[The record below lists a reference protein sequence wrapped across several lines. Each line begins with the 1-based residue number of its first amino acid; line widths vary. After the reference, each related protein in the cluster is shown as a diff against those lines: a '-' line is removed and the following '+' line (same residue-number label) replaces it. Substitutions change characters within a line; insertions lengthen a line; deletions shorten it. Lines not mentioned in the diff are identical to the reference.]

1 MDLVNPTPNRIE
13 YIHDD
18 KAQTRVGIF
27 IIGIGALAC
36 VVGSL
41 VADSFWPA
49 LLVAV
54 IAGTLILRLHRQSA
68 RTKVIF
74 DKTNDRLLLE
84 HRTPGGRLMGSERL
98 QLSHLENVVLERAG
112 FLHNFMSKKVW
123 QRPVMIVAGRRIP
136 LTYASFETGGVAEDI
151 AAQLREK
158 FELPRSVR
166 FSDLGSEPETGSGSK
181 TRRNHADD
189 LDDGGMSALAKR
201 ARAIRQRSA
210 ESEA

>member
-1 MDLVNPTPNRIE
+1 MDLVNPTPTRIE

-18 KAQTRVGIF
+18 KAQTRVGSF
-27 IIGIGALAC
+27 IIGIGGIAC

-54 IAGTLILRLHRQSA
+54 IAGVVILRLHRQCA

-112 FLHNFMSKKVW
+112 ILHNFMSKKVW
-123 QRPVMIVAGRRIP
+123 QRPVMIVAGRRVP
-136 LTYASFETGGVAEDI
+136 LTFASYETGGVAENI

-158 FELPRSVR
+158 FELPRSAR
-166 FSDLGSEPETGSGSK
+166 FNEIAPAPEQGKTIKSRKSVSDEP
-181 TRRNHADD
+181 
-189 LDDGGMSALAKR
+189 DDGGMNALAKR
-201 ARAIRQRSA
+201 ARAIRDRSA

>member
-158 FELPRSVR
+158 FELPRSAR
-166 FSDLGSEPETGSGSK
+166 FSDAVAATEAAAGGKARKTQSEEPE
-181 TRRNHADD
+181 
-189 LDDGGMSALAKR
+189 DGGMSALAKR